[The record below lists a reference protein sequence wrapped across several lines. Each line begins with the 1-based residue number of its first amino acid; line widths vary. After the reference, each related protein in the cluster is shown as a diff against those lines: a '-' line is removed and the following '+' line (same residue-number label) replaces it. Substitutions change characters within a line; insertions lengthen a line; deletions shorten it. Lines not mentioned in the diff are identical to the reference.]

1 MVIAETALILAG
13 VKAAVSGTKEIINTC
28 KDISEVAH
36 HIDAVFNGHEQI
48 TKHVEEKNKPPKNK
62 FHAFVSA
69 RLGNS
74 PEPTGDGT
82 SIQEVTEYVLQQ
94 KQIEKEMHN
103 MMIMINKR
111 FGHKTWSEILA
122 LRKQRIIERDKEN
135 IRRMEAAKKKA
146 KAEAIKWDKYL
157 KEFGKF
163 LILIAVVMGMYF
175 YISWACKGCI

>member
-13 VKAAVSGTKEIINTC
+13 VKAAVAGTKEVINTC
-28 KDISEVAH
+28 KDIGEIAH
-36 HIDAVFNGHEQI
+36 HIDAVFNGHGEI
-48 TKHVEEKNKPPKNK
+48 TKQVKEKSPPPPNK
-62 FHAFVSA
+62 FQAFVKS
-69 RLGNS
+69 RLGNA
-74 PEPTGDGT
+74 PEPVGNGT
-82 SIQEVTEYVLQQ
+82 SIQEVTAFVLQQ

-135 IRRMEAAKKKA
+135 IRRREAAKKKA
-146 KAEAIKWDKYL
+146 KAEAIKWEKYA
-157 KEFGKF
+157 KEFGKL
-163 LILIAVVMGMYF
+163 LIVLAVALGMYF

>member
-13 VKAAVSGTKEIINTC
+13 VKAAVAGTKEVINTC
-28 KDISEVAH
+28 KDIGEIAH
-36 HIDAVFNGHEQI
+36 HIDAVFNGHEEI
-48 TKHVEEKNKPPKNK
+48 TKQVKEKSPPPPNK
-62 FHAFVSA
+62 FQAFVNS
-69 RLGNS
+69 RLGNA
-74 PEPTGDGT
+74 PEPVGNGT
-82 SIQEVTEYVLQQ
+82 SIQEVTAFVLQQ

-135 IRRMEAAKKKA
+135 IRRKEAAKKKA
-146 KAEAIKWDKYL
+146 KAEAIKWEKYA

-163 LILIAVVMGMYF
+163 IVIIAVGIGMYF